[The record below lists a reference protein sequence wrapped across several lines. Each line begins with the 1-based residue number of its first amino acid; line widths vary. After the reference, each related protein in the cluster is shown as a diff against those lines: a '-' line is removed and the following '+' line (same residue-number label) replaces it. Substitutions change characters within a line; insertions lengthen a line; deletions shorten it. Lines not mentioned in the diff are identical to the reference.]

1 MWEYMVTEVMG
12 NLYMRYGNVQGTLN
26 DIGAEGWELV
36 TVITQ
41 GTVHMAYF
49 KRPVK
54 VDGYEPPSE

>member
-1 MWEYMVTEVMG
+1 MWEYMVIEVIG
-12 NLYMRYGNVQGTLN
+12 NIYLKFGNAFGTLS

-36 TVITQ
+36 AVTTQ